1 MFISIRDTEH
11 GEVIVDV
18 SGDSYNNDTPESI
31 LEAYKKIKEGL
42 GNANLQTG

>member
-1 MFISIRDTEH
+1 MYISIQNTEH
-11 GEVIVDV
+11 GEVIVV
-18 SGDSYNNDTPESI
+18 VEGYANEDTPESI